1 MEHSITSNIDQML
14 RIKLLSREHNIEGMT
29 TLELTKKANTITDAQ
44 VREMYNQIK
53 DSLASNLVLPEIAL
67 TEIKNFLNTFLND
80 ESRAQKVSEYL
91 NRSKGVTQFNDLKKL
106 NEDEL
111 KFALRQVNLV
121 EENLER
127 TVKSIVSS
135 LAY

>member
-1 MEHSITSNIDQML
+1 ML